1 MSRRAP
7 TQRGRHRPPAE
18 PHNARPRLTLL
29 SEAQKAQVH
38 GYALRILAETGVRVD
53 SPGVLRFLEGKLGA
67 RAAADVLRLP
77 SEVIEDAIRTAPKVI
92 PVYDRLGNP
101 IFRLGDDR
109 LRFGIGVTALFYQD
123 PLTDDVTPF
132 TRRHMQDMVRLGS
145 ALPHYD
151 VISTVGIVQDLSLI
165 HI

>member
-67 RAAADVLRLP
+67 RAAADV
-77 SEVIEDAIRTAPKVI
+77 
-92 PVYDRLGNP
+92 PVSYTHL
-101 IFRLGDDR
+101 
-109 LRFGIGVTALFYQD
+109 
-123 PLTDDVTPF
+123 DVYKRQTP
-132 TRRHMQDMVRLGS
+132 R
-145 ALPHYD
+145 
-151 VISTVGIVQDLSLI
+151 
-165 HI
+165 